1 MAGLG
6 TGGRRSLELLANILG
21 AVVNLMAAFLE
32 VLGVVPPGRRRA
44 KSAPT
49 LPEGTILNVVAALK
63 ADEDAA
69 AHLPRGWRGFYS
81 SLIDE
86 ASPDLIATVPT
97 GAPLQL
103 IPAPG
108 RSGRHKPIPVVIE
121 QADRSTIRIGDL
133 ARRPYHGDGIDLG
146 RVLSWFAKRERTLL
160 DGNAAVIF
168 VAVCD
173 L

>member
-1 MAGLG
+1 M
-6 TGGRRSLELLANILG
+6 ELLANILG
-21 AVVNLMAAFLE
+21 AVVNWMAAFLE
-32 VLGVVPPGRRRA
+32 VLGVLPPGRRRA
-44 KSAPT
+44 KSVPA
-49 LPEGTILNVVAALK
+49 LPDGTILNVVAALK

-86 ASPDLIATVPT
+86 ASPEIVATVPI

-103 IPAPG
+103 IPVPG
-108 RSGRHKPIPVVIE
+108 RSGRHKPIPVAIG
-121 QADRSTIRIGDL
+121 QADRSTTRIGDL